1 MNVPPSKSPSC
12 FAPIMVFGEGRLQWY
27 ACAKCKKPHDPDPKL
42 FCSWCGQYG
51 DHASANCEKLKGKIA
66 NAR

>member
-1 MNVPPSKSPSC
+1 MNVPPP
-12 FAPIMVFGEGRLQWY
+12 FHPDGQGLEQWY
-27 ACAKCKKPHDPDPKL
+27 AYMKLKKPADPKPIH
-42 FCSWCGQYG
+42 FCSWCGEYG

>member
-1 MNVPPSKSPSC
+1 MK
-12 FAPIMVFGEGRLQWY
+12 L
-27 ACAKCKKPHDPDPKL
+27 KKPADPKPIH
-42 FCSWCGQYG
+42 FCSWCGEYG